1 MSTASQRKQ
10 ELREKVLA
18 ERQQISAREWK
29 KKSELIISSFMNT
42 GFYQEAK
49 TVHTYISMN
58 QRREVCT
65 DKLVEDILK
74 GGKRVVVPVTNFE
87 KGTLTHSVISSIS
100 DLQKNKWGVD
110 EPKHIT
116 PIDEEALDVIVIP
129 MAAADRAG
137 NRLGYGK
144 GFYDRFLGKTDALKV
159 GLVFDA
165 FLFDEIPTE
174 EFDKKL
180 DVIISENEVIFA

>member
-10 ELREKVLA
+10 KLREKVLA
-18 ERQQISAREWK
+18 ERQQVSVEDWK
-29 KKSELIISSFMNT
+29 KKSELIISSFMNAD
-42 GFYQEAK
+42 FYKESQ
-49 TVHTYISMN
+49 TIHTYISMN

-65 DKLVEDILK
+65 DNLVEDLLE
-74 GGKRVVVPVTNFE
+74 GEKRVVVPITNFE
-87 KGTLTHSVISSIS
+87 EGTLTHSEIRAIS
-100 DLQKNKWGVD
+100 DLQKNKWGVA
-110 EPKHIT
+110 EPKQIT
-116 PIDEEALDVIVIP
+116 PVEVGELDLIVVP
-129 MAAADRAG
+129 MAAADRRG

-144 GFYDRFLGKTDALKV
+144 GFYDRFLGETTALKV

-174 EFDKKL
+174 KFDKKL

>member
-1 MSTASQRKQ
+1 MSTTAQKKQ

-18 ERQQISAREWK
+18 EREQISESDWK
-29 KKSELIISSFMNT
+29 AKSETIISSLTDADF
-42 GFYQEAK
+42 FKKAK

-58 QRREVCT
+58 QRGEVCT
-65 DKLVEDILK
+65 DQLVEDLLS
-74 GGKRVVVPVTNFE
+74 GEKRVVVPVTNFDE
-87 KGTLTHSVISSIS
+87 GTLTHSEINAIS
-100 DLQKNKWGVD
+100 DLQKNKWGVA
-110 EPKHIT
+110 EPKQIT
-116 PIDEEALDVIVIP
+116 PVEVGELDLIVVP
-129 MAAADRAG
+129 MAAADKTG
-137 NRLGYGK
+137 SRLGYGK
-144 GFYDRFLGKTDALKV
+144 GFYDRFLGETKAIKV